1 MDEINIMKSLDHPNI
16 IKYIDFFKEPDVFY
30 LCLEYA
36 PGGELFER
44 IVLREQYSE
53 DIARLCVR
61 NICLGLKHCHD
72 HNVVHRYVVWEMNHG
87 GGVKVISLL
96 VCLFVCLFVCM
107 YIYLY
112 CVRVCTTETSS
123 RRIFC

>member
-1 MDEINIMKSLDHPNI
+1 MDEINIMKSLNHPNI

-72 HNVVHRYVVWEMNHG
+72 HNVVHRYVVWEMNRGG
-87 GGVKVISLL
+87 GGVKVISL
-96 VCLFVCLFVCM
+96 FVCLYM
-107 YIYLY
+107 YLY
-112 CVRVCTTETSS
+112 CARVCTTETSS